1 MKLFAAALSP
11 AYSLSLSAGR
21 LASCLIKSRAT
32 GTKRQLPLR
41 LILISYVIL
50 TGTIASTAS
59 ATPAVTQA
67 ENFFAPADTDAEVS
81 SAAAFSCDAQMT
93 RRQLAQ
99 LTGVMV
105 SFEDLSHV
113 ARYARRGEI
122 SLLGLL
128 GEPDNSLEQ
137 KIEQLQAVS
146 QIPVLVGSDEESRS
160 VQRLENLIY
169 RLPSSRS
176 MVASGV
182 ASVSTTFEDY
192 GKQMRA
198 LGVQM
203 SFGPVADVGRGPG
216 IGYRSFGTDA
226 DVVTKFSTSVID
238 GFTAAG
244 VVPVIKHFPGHG
256 MATADTHHRPA
267 KTPPL
272 AELQE
277 QLMVFRELINKQ
289 VAVMVGHLLVPDLTD
304 GLPASLSR
312 PAISQL
318 LRDELGFKG
327 LVITDSLDMSA
338 ITSLFTQAEA
348 GLKAILAGADVA
360 LVSTL
365 EAQQQL
371 LDLLVSA
378 FEDGRLKSARV
389 QQSLDRVYQVKS
401 DLFSD
406 QQLSDWQLLLA
417 CNR

>member
-1 MKLFAAALSP
+1 MRLFAAAEPRVLK
-11 AYSLSLSAGR
+11 
-21 LASCLIKSRAT
+21 LATIVRGLVKATAT
-32 GTKRQLPLR
+32 GSRQSLFCR
-41 LILISYVIL
+41 LCALLLIGSVA
-50 TGTIASTAS
+50 GAVS
-59 ATPAVTQA
+59 A
-67 ENFFAPADTDAEVS
+67 APTFINSDNSLLITDTDAEV
-81 SAAAFSCDAQMT
+81 AAATVTSCDARAIRQ
-93 RRQLAQ
+93 QLAQ

-122 SLLGLL
+122 GLIGLL
-128 GEPDNSLEQ
+128 GEPDNTLER
-137 KIEQLQAVS
+137 KIGHLQTVS
-146 QIPVLVGSDEESRS
+146 PIPVLVGSDEESRS
-160 VQRLENLIY
+160 VQRLDKLIY
-169 RLPSSRS
+169 RLPSSRR

-182 ASVSTTFEDY
+182 TTVSTTFEDY
-192 GKQMRA
+192 GRRMRE

-216 IGYRSFGTDA
+216 IGYRSFGVDA
-226 DVVTKFSTSVID
+226 EVVAKFSTSVID
-238 GFTAAG
+238 GFAAAG
-244 VVPVIKHFPGHG
+244 VLPVIKHFPGHG

-272 AELQE
+272 SELQE

-318 LRDELGFKG
+318 LRDELGFEG

-338 ITSLFTQAEA
+338 ITSLLSQAEA
-348 GLKAILAGADVA
+348 GLKAILAGADIA

-371 LDLLVSA
+371 LNLLVSA
-378 FEDGRLKSARV
+378 HEEGRLDQVRV
-389 QQSLDRVYQVKS
+389 LQSLERIYQAKAH
-401 DLFSD
+401 LFSVR
-406 QQLSDWQLLLA
+406 QHATWQTLIA
-417 CNR
+417 CSG